1 MDVYYHGKRFSGEER
16 TKGIP
21 VNIGTEFSYG
31 GYRWYVPALYSC
43 PEGIVIDVLRQIP
56 NTEVD
61 AFLETWESVAMQYE
75 GREDQMPEELRLLAE
90 RDNPYEFPVKFSVEF
105 DGQRGTELQWSGNGY
120 GSRYPAGEVKL
131 VFEEYGCDLNAAWYL
146 YRISCGWPGGGSRRL
161 NGSLPQLTLS
171 VGTYKAELP
180 CSCRFRTNPG
190 CAPMDIR
197 FLHPSTGE
205 EGIVRILSCEQ
216 ENIDWSEHQRR
227 FGRPEEELVYPEHF
241 LRLNYQVSLEG
252 DFRIK
257 DTVQGDSVI
266 RKERTVLKSGG
277 DRECA
282 GAAVGIIGGTR
293 GPITAGVIG
302 KDKNTREKTA
312 FSSMHF
318 HPVEE
323 AEWILTVHEKLF
335 EPIEVVLT

>member
-21 VNIGTEFSYG
+21 VNIGREFSYG

-61 AFLETWESVAMQYE
+61 AFLETWEPVAMQYE

-205 EGIVRILSCEQ
+205 EGIVRILSC
-216 ENIDWSEHQRR
+216 
-227 FGRPEEELVYPEHF
+227 
-241 LRLNYQVSLEG
+241 
-252 DFRIK
+252 
-257 DTVQGDSVI
+257 
-266 RKERTVLKSGG
+266 
-277 DRECA
+277 
-282 GAAVGIIGGTR
+282 
-293 GPITAGVIG
+293 
-302 KDKNTREKTA
+302 
-312 FSSMHF
+312 
-318 HPVEE
+318 
-323 AEWILTVHEKLF
+323 
-335 EPIEVVLT
+335 